1 MHLHLFECW
10 LKVGKAIPEWESR
23 LLSQQVCIWR
33 PGNETQQST
42 FLLYTCSPLKKTKK
56 LTLKRKFL
64 CDQNQSLTRSIP
76 LPRPQQKSLYVL
88 THIYQPH
95 KIHLI
100 FFSSRSPRKCRKC
113 QKNTRSRHVKESENK
128 YLNLSLYFC
137 LFVWNPC
144 SSFGVILLT
153 NQLTHQQTS
162 RWKHNHLVQ
171 YILNVQNIY

>member
-100 FFSSRSPRKCRKC
+100 FSHPDPQENVENVRKTPDLAMLKKVRI
-113 QKNTRSRHVKESENK
+113 NTWIYHFIFV
-128 YLNLSLYFC
+128 SLC
-137 LFVWNPC
+137 EIRV
-144 SSFGVILLT
+144 VV
-153 NQLTHQQTS
+153 
-162 RWKHNHLVQ
+162 LV
-171 YILNVQNIY
+171 